1 MTGLTPATL
10 YLATSIM
17 LILIG
22 LAAVLIRRN
31 LLKMVLGLS
40 LVDTGIHLFIA
51 ALGSHP
57 GRTAPILD
65 NAKYLADQQTLLAK
79 VDLVVDPIPQALVLT
94 AIVIGVGVTALM
106 LAYVVRLYAQRGNLD
121 IGEIGR
127 LKW

>member
-1 MTGLTPATL
+1 MSELTPATL
-10 YLATSIM
+10 YLGTAIL

-22 LAAVLIRRN
+22 LAAVLVRRN
-31 LLKMVLGLS
+31 LLKMVLGFS
-40 LVDTGIHLFIA
+40 LVDTGLHLLIA

-57 GRTAPILD
+57 DRVAPILD
-65 NAKYLADQQTLLAK
+65 DEKYLADPSALML
-79 VDLVVDPIPQALVLT
+79 DPIPQALVLT

-106 LAYVVRLYAQRGNLD
+106 LAYVVRLYARRGTLD